1 MKAEH
6 RENVLSE
13 GKLREKLMSALQ
25 KNTYMVWV
33 EKKKGDK
40 KGRIVFIFQAN
51 GWSASSC

>member
-33 EKKKGDK
+33 EKKRGTKREG
-40 KGRIVFIFQAN
+40 
-51 GWSASSC
+51 

>member
-13 GKLREKLMSALQ
+13 GKLREKLMSAVQ

-33 EKKKGDK
+33 EKKGGQKGKDSFHFS
-40 KGRIVFIFQAN
+40 G
-51 GWSASSC
+51 

>member
-6 RENVLSE
+6 WENVLSE
-13 GKLREKLMSALQ
+13 GELREKLMSAVQ

-33 EKKKGDK
+33 GGKKGK
-40 KGRIVFIFQAN
+40 KGRMVFIFQAN